1 MSIYNNSI
9 NENPDSLI
17 ALLRLAY
24 FYMNV
29 DMIDNGV
36 KTYKK
41 NINMKEK
48 VDIEILADAIVDLM
62 DIIEEYNLTGED
74 REEYMKIAQEMNIEI
89 YEDPEVLVEGKNV
102 SISS

>member
-1 MSIYNNSI
+1 
-9 NENPDSLI
+9 
-17 ALLRLAY
+17 
-24 FYMNV
+24 MNV